1 MSIYKRLMILLFS
14 ALVLTG
20 AITGMTIY
28 TKTLSE
34 VNEMQDYTLRQTAY
48 SMQYSNNLILPPPE
62 KANDAGHDTN
72 EGVSDN
78 DDFEFVAQIWGKN
91 GKLLLSTDP
100 EKNIP
105 LIQGSGM
112 ATVVWEKQKWRIFK
126 LLSKGN
132 IIQVVQSFDAR
143 EETAADIAERAVLP
157 VILLIPALG
166 FLIWVGIIFGL
177 RPIKRIA
184 RELEE
189 RHADSMDPLA
199 LENLPVEIKSMVL
212 ALNALLQ
219 RLANSFEL
227 QRQFIA
233 DAAHELR
240 TPLTVLNL
248 QAEIMSRSADP
259 DEISEALLNLKSG
272 IARATHLVEQL
283 LTLAR
288 QQHVNKH
295 MALEKVELESLA
307 ENVIGELTQFA
318 ATKNIDLGLVST
330 GKAYVT
336 GNRESLRTL
345 LVNLVDNS
353 IRYIPEGETID
364 IFICVEEGKC
374 ILEVSD
380 SGMGIPLADL
390 DQVFNRFYRG
400 LGHGAVGSGLGL
412 AIVKSIIEM
421 HGASIVLGKAEN
433 GTGLKVRIEFMASC

>member
-1 MSIYKRLMILLFS
+1 MILLFS

-20 AITGMTIY
+20 AITGTTIY
-28 TKTLSE
+28 KKTLSE

-48 SMQYSNNLILPPPE
+48 SMQYSNNLILPPSV
-62 KANDAGHDTN
+62 KLTDAGRDAN
-72 EGVSDN
+72 ESISDN
-78 DDFEFVAQIWGKN
+78 DDFEFIAQIWGKN
-91 GKLLLSTDP
+91 GNRLFSTDP
-100 EKNIP
+100 EKSIP
-105 LIQGSGM
+105 LFQGSGI
-112 ATVVWEKQKWRIFK
+112 ATVVWQKQKWRIFN
-126 LLSKGN
+126 LQSKDK

-177 RPIKRIA
+177 RPIKRIS

-189 RHADSMDPLA
+189 RHADSMDPLT
-199 LENLPVEIKSMVL
+199 LENLPVEIKSMVF

-227 QRQFIA
+227 QKQFIA

-248 QAEIMSRSADP
+248 QAEIMSRSKDP

-272 IARATHLVEQL
+272 IARTTHQVEQL

-288 QQHVNKH
+288 QQHASKH
-295 MALEKVELESLA
+295 MAFENVDLVYLA
-307 ENVIGELTQFA
+307 ESVICELSQFA
-318 ATKNIDLGLVST
+318 SSKNIDLGLVSAS
-330 GKAYVT
+330 KVFVN

-364 IFICVEEGKC
+364 VFVNADGEKC

-380 SGMGIPLADL
+380 SGMGIQDADMERIF
-390 DQVFNRFYRG
+390 DRFYRG
-400 LGHGAVGSGLGL
+400 LGHDAIGSGLGL

-421 HGASIVLGKAEN
+421 HGACIALDKAQN
-433 GTGLKVRIEFMASC
+433 GTGLKVRVEFVSAH